1 MKTFIKYFA
10 MILGISFFLFS
21 CESNL
26 TNSPESSDSFKTQ
39 TYIVTLNGDG
49 NKILGSDIDAEIKD
63 ILSKHN
69 IKLESVQHIYT
80 TVLRGFAANLTSEQ
94 VAKLQSDKRIGF
106 IEKDMEITLNDQIES
121 ISNDKGIKLQAQ
133 SIPWGINAVGGSV
146 NATTS
151 TGVAWIVDTGIDLT
165 HADLNVNTTL
175 SKTFITSGDDALSAK
190 DLNGHGTHCAGIV
203 AAKNNDFGSI
213 GVCAGATV
221 IAVKV
226 LNYRGSGSLSVIV
239 AGLDYVGK
247 NLVNGKLNVVNMSL
261 GGSVSTTLDNAV
273 KKLAAL
279 GAHIAVAAG
288 NSAALVSNFSPA
300 RVEATRVY
308 TISAFDSQG
317 KFATFSNYGNP
328 SIDFSAPGVSI
339 YSTYKNGGYAT
350 MSGTSMATPHV
361 CGILLARN
369 GNINWEGYVTA
380 DKDLTPDKK
389 ARR

>member
-1 MKTFIKYFA
+1 MKTSIKYFA
-10 MILGISFFLFS
+10 MLLGLSFFLFS

-26 TNSPESSDSFKTQ
+26 TNSPENSDAFKSQ
-39 TYIVTLNGDG
+39 TYIVTLNDNG
-49 NKILGSDIDAEIKD
+49 NKILGSDIDIEIKD

-69 IKLESVQHIYT
+69 IKFEAVQNIYT
-80 TVLRGFAANLTSEQ
+80 TVLRGFAANLTDEQ
-94 VAKLQSDKRIGF
+94 VAKLQSDKRISI
-106 IEKDMEITLNDQIES
+106 IEKDKEITLNDEIES

-133 SIPWGINAVGGSV
+133 SVPWGITAIGGSI
-146 NATTS
+146 NATTT

-165 HADLNVNTTL
+165 HSDLNVNTSL
-175 SKTFITSGDDALSAK
+175 SKTFITSGDDRLSAN
-190 DLNGHGTHCAGIV
+190 DLNGHGSHCAGII
-203 AAKNNDFGSI
+203 AAKNNGIGSV

-226 LNYRGSGSLSVIV
+226 LNYRGSGSSSIII

-247 NLVNGKLNVVNMSL
+247 NLVANKINVVNMSL

-273 KKLAAL
+273 KNLASL
-279 GAHIAVAAG
+279 GAHVVVAAG
-288 NSAALVSNFSPA
+288 NSAAIVSNFSPA

-308 TISAFDSQG
+308 TVSAFDSQG

-328 SIDFSAPGVSI
+328 SIDYSAPGVSI
-339 YSTYKNGGYAT
+339 YSTYKSGGYAT

-361 CGILLARN
+361 CGIVLASN
-369 GNINWEGYVTA
+369 GIINWSGYVTA